1 MSQSTISR
9 TVQSSE
15 LSRNPAAVFKASE
28 EGPVTITRR
37 DGESLTLLTT
47 NEFDREHEGVEL
59 AAQLTMAS
67 LGDPFVPFVER
78 LLEPFPWMAFLSD
91 KDQEA
96 FAREIVRIT
105 RACASVARFDKA
117 LIALRAWRS
126 TAEAISAGYTP
137 DDQLDWIE
145 PTAVA
150 DPRTA

>member
-1 MSQSTISR
+1 MSQATISR

-37 DGESLTLLTT
+37 DGAPLTLLTT
-47 NEFDREHEGVEL
+47 REFDTDHEGMEL
-59 AAQLTMAS
+59 AAHLVTAS
-67 LGDPFVPFVER
+67 LADPEVPFVER
-78 LLEPFPWMAFLSD
+78 LGTPFPWMAFLSQA
-91 KDQEA
+91 DQES
-96 FAREIVRIT
+96 FAREIVAIT

-117 LIALRAWRS
+117 LITLRAWKS
-126 TAEAISAGYTP
+126 TAEALSAGYTP

-145 PTAVA
+145 PTVVA